1 MGEAQP
7 PLGLLVVDDEV
18 RSLEAIER
26 TVEEEFTVFTATNA
40 EAARELLTTWAER
53 APIAIVLCDQRMPGT
68 SGVAFLKEVRERW
81 PQAIRII
88 LSGYTDAEAIIAGIN
103 DAGIWQFL
111 LKPWQP
117 EQLLLVLRRAAE
129 LWRLMREHERLTQ
142 ELRVSAPYLAGQV
155 AQKRTEVHHRLG
167 CDAILCAPQSPLA
180 EIRQLVARLATYD
193 FPVLITGESG
203 VGKEMVAR
211 ALHYSSPRSEAP
223 FVTQN
228 CGALPDT
235 LLESELF
242 GYRKGAF
249 TGANE
254 DRAGLFQQ
262 ADGGTLFLDEI
273 GDTSPAF
280 QVKLLRVLQEGE
292 FRPLGGNKP
301 VRVNVR
307 VVAAT
312 NRNLAEE
319 VQAGRFREDL
329 YYRLATFA
337 IHVPPLRER
346 QVDIPVLVDHLV
358 AEAEKSLQKRLHGV
372 TPACLERLTA
382 YSWPGNVREMANEI
396 LRLAVLSEDGWLHER
411 HLSPR
416 IAAAGT
422 TGRGSEGRTT
432 AESSPFTEIIG
443 GAKGSLRARLEAIE
457 KAIIA
462 ETFASHRGNLSRT
475 ARALGLSRVG
485 LRNKMTRLGLLNE
498 EGQSGGG

>member
-129 LWRLMREHERLTQ
+129 LWRLMREYERLTQ

-211 ALHYSSPRSEAP
+211 AL
-223 FVTQN
+223 Q
-228 CGALPDT
+228 
-235 LLESELF
+235 
-242 GYRKGAF
+242 
-249 TGANE
+249 
-254 DRAGLFQQ
+254 
-262 ADGGTLFLDEI
+262 
-273 GDTSPAF
+273 
-280 QVKLLRVLQEGE
+280 
-292 FRPLGGNKP
+292 
-301 VRVNVR
+301 
-307 VVAAT
+307 
-312 NRNLAEE
+312 
-319 VQAGRFREDL
+319 
-329 YYRLATFA
+329 
-337 IHVPPLRER
+337 
-346 QVDIPVLVDHLV
+346 
-358 AEAEKSLQKRLHGV
+358 
-372 TPACLERLTA
+372 
-382 YSWPGNVREMANEI
+382 
-396 LRLAVLSEDGWLHER
+396 
-411 HLSPR
+411 
-416 IAAAGT
+416 
-422 TGRGSEGRTT
+422 
-432 AESSPFTEIIG
+432 
-443 GAKGSLRARLEAIE
+443 
-457 KAIIA
+457 
-462 ETFASHRGNLSRT
+462 
-475 ARALGLSRVG
+475 
-485 LRNKMTRLGLLNE
+485 
-498 EGQSGGG
+498 